1 VLCFPS
7 LKVAHASIE
16 YSMAVTGNREP
27 LISWRRSCFVLLAIL
42 FLTFVVNSLPRTKS
56 VASTPPSSIKYKFG
70 DAKADLEGVDG
81 LTDAQCDAQFP
92 ELYSDI
98 DRAATYWKQTGH
110 KITASDVDISEVKT
124 CMRILIHNN
133 ELRILESKHAVDPM
147 GSSPDRALG
156 VLHLFQ
162 RALDASMAAGEELP
176 TVELALNFEDASEP
190 PEAAGDTHTFLA
202 AARTIGKE
210 SHERIWLMPNFDFW
224 YYKPTGSFSDAKRDA
239 MQHDAP
245 LASKIGK
252 IVWRGNPSFNEEIR
266 GGLIEKTTGKDWA
279 DVASVQSSEH
289 WMKVDE
295 FCKYAMTV
303 YTEGVTY
310 SGRLKFLM
318 NCDSLLFAHDAAYQ
332 THYSHLLKRDGPQ
345 QNYIAV
351 KRDWSDLED
360 KVNHYLTHPE
370 EAETIVANSLQT
382 FRSRYIT
389 RAATSCYI
397 RRLIRRYGDVSEAP
411 EVHVAM
417 KGRSG
422 VRLRGYSYEKFMD
435 KPQDLNFEDLE

>member
-1 VLCFPS
+1 
-7 LKVAHASIE
+7 
-16 YSMAVTGNREP
+16 MAVQGNREP

-42 FLTFVVNSLPRTKS
+42 FLTFVVNSLPRTRT
-56 VASTPPSSIKYKFG
+56 STPSSSPSTIEYKFG
-70 DAKADLEGVDG
+70 DVEADNEGVDG

-92 ELYSDI
+92 ELYTDI
-98 DRAATYWKQTGH
+98 DRAATYWKHIGH
-110 KITASDVDISEVKT
+110 KITASDVDISQVKT

-162 RALDASMAAGEELP
+162 RALDASMAAGEQLP
-176 TVELALNFEDASEP
+176 TVELALNFEDASET
-190 PEAAGDTHTFLA
+190 PETPGDTHTFLA

-239 MQHDAP
+239 MQHDDHFR
-245 LASKIGK
+245 SKIDK
-252 IVWRGNPSFNEEIR
+252 IVWRGNPSFNAEIR
-266 GGLIEKTTGKDWA
+266 GGLIEKTANKSWA

-295 FCKYAMTV
+295 FCEYAMTV

-318 NCDSLLFAHDAAYQ
+318 NCDSLLFAHEAAYQ

-345 QNYIAV
+345 QNYVAV
-351 KRDWSDLED
+351 KRDWSDLEE
-360 KVNHYLTHPE
+360 KVNHYYN
-370 EAETIVANSLQT
+370 EADEAAKIITNSLQT
-382 FRSRYIT
+382 FRSRYTT

-397 RRLIRRYGDVSEAP
+397 RKLIRRYSEVSEVP
-411 EVHVAM
+411 EVHVPM
-417 KGRSG
+417 KDHNG

-435 KPQDLNFEDLE
+435 KPADLNFEALE